1 MENVLKPV
9 IYIVVLDRPVMFK
22 SAEDGKSDISV
33 DIVFV
38 ISLNEKDK
46 HIVVLEELMKIFS
59 KNDLIEKIKNSE
71 DKDELIRLIYEEE

>member
-1 MENVLKPV
+1 M
-9 IYIVVLDRPVMFK
+9 
-22 SAEDGKSDISV
+22 
-33 DIVFV
+33 
-38 ISLNEKDK
+38 ISLNEKEK